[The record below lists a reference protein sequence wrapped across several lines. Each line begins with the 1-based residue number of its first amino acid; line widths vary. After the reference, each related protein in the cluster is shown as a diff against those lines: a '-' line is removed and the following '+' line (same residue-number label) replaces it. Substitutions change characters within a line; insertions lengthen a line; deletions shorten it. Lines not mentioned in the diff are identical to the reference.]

1 MSLKNW
7 STLGVAASAA
17 ISASMMLSL
26 TAQQSAFAQAAAA
39 SAPAVPPIAAKAA
52 WSEVRHGETVTD
64 DYRWLQKKEDPK
76 VIDYLNAENAYTSAM
91 TSGVQALADKL
102 FAETKGRMKETDL
115 SVPVRRGKYYYYS
128 RTEAGKQ
135 YGINCRRLADAQMNY
150 DEKAAEE
157 ILLDQNELAKGQKF
171 FMVAGTLVSPDDRY
185 LAYLTD
191 TTGYRQFKLQIK
203 DLKTGELL
211 SDTAERVTSM
221 AWAADNKTM
230 FYVQEDATTKRSD
243 RLFRVQLG
251 GKAQEIYHEKV
262 EQFGIGVGTT
272 HDKKFIQLQAYATDT
287 SEVWLI
293 PAERPLDEFKTV
305 LGRTKGHRYSVD
317 HRAGNLFIRTNKN
330 AKNFRIVTTP
340 VGKVAEK
347 NWKEIVKHRDDV
359 LIGNYEVFRDFLAV
373 TEKTKAL
380 NRTRIYNF
388 NTKQWKNVQFNDE
401 VYLAGSGGTPEYTA
415 QKLRMSYQSPTT
427 PPMVMDV
434 NMATGE
440 RTILKQQEVVGGFDA
455 SQYEARR
462 LWATAKDGVKVP
474 LWAVYKKGV
483 KLDGTAPTLLYS
495 YGSYGISTEAT
506 FSLARLS
513 LLDRGVIYVQA
524 HIRGGTDLGE
534 RWHEDGML
542 MKKKNTFTD
551 FIAAAEF
558 LIQEKWTSKD
568 KLIIQGGSAGGLL
581 MGAVVNMRPDLFK
594 AVHAAVP
601 FVDVMNTMMD
611 ASLPL
616 TTGEY
621 LEWGDPNNKAAYDY
635 MRSYSPYDNIEK
647 KSYPAMLVTTGL
659 NDSQVMYW
667 EPAKYV
673 AKLRAHKTDSN
684 PLLLKTNMAA
694 GHGGASGRYD
704 AIKEGAFNFAWMLSQ
719 WGIAE

>member
-1 MSLKNW
+1 MVLAMSTTQATN
-7 STLGVAASAA
+7 AQ
-17 ISASMMLSL
+17 
-26 TAQQSAFAQAAAA
+26 TANAQTAD
-39 SAPAVPPIAAKAA
+39 APAVTMAPAAPMMGGKAVPPVAAKAA

-76 VIDYLNAENAYTSAM
+76 VIDYLNAENAYTEAM

-150 DEKAAEE
+150 DDKAAEE

-171 FMVAGTLVSPDDRY
+171 FMVAGSLISPDDRY
-185 LAYLTD
+185 MAYLTD

-211 SDTAERVTSM
+211 KDTAERVTSM

-230 FYVQEDATTKRSD
+230 FYVQEDPTTKRSD
-243 RLFRVQLG
+243 RLFRVELG
-251 GKAQEIYHEKV
+251 GKPIEIYHEKV

-272 HDKKFIQLQAYATDT
+272 HDKKFIELSAYATDT
-287 SEVWLI
+287 SETWL
-293 PAERPLDEFKTV
+293 LDADKPQGDFKSI
-305 LGRTKGHRYSVD
+305 LGRTKGHRYNVE
-317 HRAGNLFIRTNKN
+317 HRDGTLFIRTNKN

-340 VGKVAEK
+340 VGKLAEK
-347 NWKEIVKHRDDV
+347 NWKEIVKHDDKV

-373 TEKTKAL
+373 TEKTQAL

-388 NTKQWKNVQFNDE
+388 KTKKWTSVQFNDE
-401 VYLAGSGGTPEYTA
+401 VYLANSAGTPEFTA

-427 PPMVMDV
+427 PSMVMDID
-434 NMATGE
+434 MATGE
-440 RTILKQQEVVGGFDA
+440 RTILKQTEVVGGFDA
-455 SQYEARR
+455 SKYQARR

-483 KLDGTAPTLLYS
+483 KLDGSAPTLLYS

-506 FSLARLS
+506 FSLSRLS

-551 FIAAAEF
+551 FIAAAEY

-621 LEWGDPNNKAAYDY
+621 LEWGNPNEKAAYDY
-635 MRSYSPYDNIEK
+635 MRSYSPYDNVEK
-647 KSYPAMLVTTGL
+647 KAYPAMLVTTGL

-673 AKLRAHKTDSN
+673 AKLRAHKTDNN

-704 AIKEGAFNFAWMLSQ
+704 AIKEGSFNFAWMLSQ
-719 WGIAE
+719 WGITE

>member
-7 STLGVAASAA
+7 STLGATFMVA
-17 ISASMMLSL
+17 I
-26 TAQQSAFAQAAAA
+26 TTQQSAFAQTAAPAA
-39 SAPAVPPIAAKAA
+39 SAPVPPIAAKSA

-64 DYRWLQKKEDPK
+64 DYRWLQKKEDTK
-76 VIDYLNAENAYTSAM
+76 VIDYLNAENTYTSAM

-150 DEKAAEE
+150 DEKAVEE

-185 LAYLTD
+185 LAYMTD

-272 HDKKFIQLQAYATDT
+272 HDKKFIQLQAFATDT
-287 SEVWLI
+287 SEIWMI
-293 PAERPLDEFKTV
+293 PADRPLDEFKTV
-305 LGRTKGHRYSVD
+305 LGRTKGHRYSVN
-317 HRAGNLFIRTNKN
+317 HRDGSLFIRTNKN

-347 NWKEIVKHRDDV
+347 NWKEIVKHSDDV
-359 LIGNYEVFRDFLAV
+359 LVGNYEVFRDFLAV

-388 NTKQWKNVQFNDE
+388 KTKQWKQVQFNDE
-401 VYLAGSGGTPEYTA
+401 VYLAGSGGTPEYSA

-455 SQYEARR
+455 SKYEARR

-483 KLDGTAPTLLYS
+483 KFDGTAPTLLYS

-506 FSLARLS
+506 FSLSRLS

-647 KSYPAMLVTTGL
+647 KAYPAMLVTTGL

-673 AKLRAHKTDSN
+673 AKLRAHKTDNN

-704 AIKEGAFNFAWMLSQ
+704 AIKEGSFNFAWMLSQ

>member
-1 MSLKNW
+1 MLKKLPLIGIAAVL
-7 STLGVAASAA
+7 STSGMLNVQAQTAAPATTT
-17 ISASMMLSL
+17 MQ
-26 TAQQSAFAQAAAA
+26 T
-39 SAPAVPPIAAKAA
+39 SAPTPPIAAKSQ

-64 DYRWLQKKEDPK
+64 DYRWLHKKEDPK
-76 VIDYLNAENAYTSAM
+76 VIDYLNAENAYTEAM
-91 TSGVQALADKL
+91 TADIKTLADKL

-115 SVPVRRGKYYYYS
+115 SVPVRRGKYYYYT
-128 RTEAGKQ
+128 RTVAGKQ
-135 YGINCRRLADAQMNY
+135 YGISCRRLADANMNY
-150 DEKAAEE
+150 DEKAPEE
-157 ILLDQNELAKGQKF
+157 ILLDQNELAKPHKF
-171 FMVAGTLVSPDDRY
+171 FMVAGTSVSPDDRY

-191 TTGYRQFKLQIK
+191 TTGFRQFKLQIK

-211 SDTAERVTSM
+211 ADSAERVTSM
-221 AWAADNKTM
+221 AWASDNKTM
-230 FYVQEDATTKRSD
+230 FFVQEDPTTKRSD
-243 RLFRVQLG
+243 RLFRLELG
-251 GKAQEIYHEKV
+251 SAAKEIYHEKV

-272 HDKKFIQLQAYATDT
+272 HDRKFVTLVAYSTDT
-287 SEVWLI
+287 GEQWLL
-293 PAERPLDEFKTV
+293 PADKPQGDFKSV

-317 HRAGNLFIRTNKN
+317 HRDGILYIRTNKD
-330 AKNFRIVTTP
+330 AKNFKLVVAPI
-340 VGKVAEK
+340 GKADSK
-347 NWKEIVKHRDDV
+347 HWKEIVKHDPKV
-359 LIGNYEVFRDFLAV
+359 LVNNVEVFRDFLAV
-373 TEKTKAL
+373 TEKTNAL
-380 NRTRIYNF
+380 SRTRIFNF
-388 NTKQWKNVQFNDE
+388 KTKQWKSVEFNDE
-401 VYLAGSGGTPEYTA
+401 VYLAGSAGTPEFTS

-427 PPMVMDV
+427 PSMIMDV
-434 NMATGE
+434 DMATGQ
-440 RTILKQQEVVGGFDA
+440 RTVLKQTEVVGGYDA
-455 SQYEARR
+455 SKYEARR
-462 LWATAKDGVKVP
+462 LWATAKDGVKIP

-483 KLDGTAPTLLYS
+483 KFDGSAPTLLYS
-495 YGSYGISTEAT
+495 YGSYGIPTEAT
-506 FSLARLS
+506 FSLSRLS

-524 HIRGGTDLGE
+524 HIRGGNDLGE
-534 RWHEDGML
+534 QWHEDGML

-621 LEWGDPNNKAAYDY
+621 LEWGNPNEKAAYDY

-647 KSYPAMLVTTGL
+647 KAYPNMLVTTGL

-673 AKLRAHKTDSN
+673 AKLRTHKTDN
-684 PLLLKTNMAA
+684 NVLLLKTNMAA

-704 AIKEGAFNFAWMLSQ
+704 ALKEGAFINAWMMSQ
-719 WGIAE
+719 WGIKE

>member
-7 STLGVAASAA
+7 PALGASILMA
-17 ISASMMLSL
+17 I
-26 TAQQSAFAQAAAA
+26 TTQQSAFAQTATPAA
-39 SAPAVPPIAAKAA
+39 STPVPPIAAKAA

-150 DEKAAEE
+150 DEKATEE

-171 FMVAGTLVSPDDRY
+171 FMVAGTSVSPDDRY

-221 AWAADNKTM
+221 AWAADNMTL

-243 RLFRVQLG
+243 RLFRFQLG
-251 GKAQEIYHEKV
+251 AKAQEIYHEKV

-272 HDKKFIQLQAYATDT
+272 HDRKFIQLQAFATDT
-287 SEVWLI
+287 SEIWMI
-293 PAERPLDEFKTV
+293 PSDRPLDEFKTV

-317 HRAGNLFIRTNKN
+317 HREGNLFIRTNKN
-330 AKNFRIVTTP
+330 AKNFRIVSTP

-347 NWKEIVKHRDDV
+347 NWKEIVKHSDDV

-380 NRTRIYNF
+380 NRTRIYHF
-388 NTKQWKNVQFNDE
+388 KTKQWKNVQFNDE
-401 VYLAGSGGTPEYTA
+401 VYLAGSAGTPEYTA

-455 SQYEARR
+455 SKYEARR

-483 KLDGTAPTLLYS
+483 KFDGTAPTLLYS

-506 FSLARLS
+506 FSLSRLS

-551 FIAAAEF
+551 FIAAAEY

-673 AKLRAHKTDSN
+673 AKLRAHKTDN
-684 PLLLKTNMAA
+684 HPLLLKTNMAA

-719 WGIAE
+719 WGITE